1 MTDSNGRRGSNGN
14 IMKVLNS
21 IVGLLR
27 DILAEL
33 KKINSRHSENKVEP
47 IVYKSA
53 DNQAKR
59 VLEVLE
65 EAATK
70 TNRSGNK
77 GYTNKSR
84 GV

>member
-33 KKINSRHSENKVEP
+33 KKINSRHTENKVEP
-47 IVYKSA
+47 IIYK